1 MISSNQLQE
10 ITRSISEIET
20 LHKVRV
26 LYACESGSRAW
37 GFPSTDS
44 DYDVRFIY
52 AYSSD
57 AYLCIDDV
65 KEQIDIPVN
74 EVLDI
79 NGWDIRKALKLFR
92 SSNATLY
99 EWLQSPIVY
108 KANGIFAAQALALM
122 PQYFS
127 LKDGLHHYM
136 GMTKKAYSALEGDE
150 IRLKKYFYCLR
161 ALLSAMWI
169 VQKRELP
176 PMEFGELRG
185 LVADA
190 AWNAEINAL
199 LHKKAEANE
208 STIIKAVP
216 VLQAFIDEH
225 VDACNRQSASI
236 PMHRGNDNELND
248 LFKRVPNEV

>member
-1 MISSNQLQE
+1 MQQDILQQ
-10 ITRSISEIET
+10 IQDIET
-20 LHKVRV
+20 RFNVRV

-52 AYSSD
+52 AHSMN
-57 AYLCIDDV
+57 AYLQIDDV
-65 KEQIDIPVN
+65 KEQIDMPVN

-108 KANGIFAAQALALM
+108 KASGIFAAQAQALM

-136 GMTKKAYSALEGDE
+136 GMTKKAYSALEGEE

-176 PMEFGELRG
+176 PMEFGRLRG

-190 AWNAEINAL
+190 AWNAEINTL
-199 LHKKAEANE
+199 LHKKADANE

-225 VDACNRQSASI
+225 MEACNRQAATI
-236 PMHRGNDNELND
+236 PMHRGNDNELNE
-248 LFKRVPNEV
+248 LFKRVLNEV

>member
-1 MISSNQLQE
+1 MQQE
-10 ITRSISEIET
+10 ILQQIQDIET
-20 LHKVRV
+20 RLNVRV

-52 AYSSD
+52 AHTVD

-65 KEQIDIPVN
+65 KEQIDLPVN
-74 EVLDI
+74 ELLDV

-108 KANGIFAAQALALM
+108 KTEGCFAAEAKFMM

-169 VQKRELP
+169 IQKRELP
-176 PMEFGELRG
+176 PMEFGKLRG
-185 LVADA
+185 LVAYA
-190 AWNAEINAL
+190 AWNNEINEL

-208 STIIKAVP
+208 STMIKAVP

-225 VDACNRQSASI
+225 IEACNRAAAAI
-236 PMHRGNDNELND
+236 PMHRGNDEMLNE
-248 LFKRVPNEV
+248 LFKRVLHEV